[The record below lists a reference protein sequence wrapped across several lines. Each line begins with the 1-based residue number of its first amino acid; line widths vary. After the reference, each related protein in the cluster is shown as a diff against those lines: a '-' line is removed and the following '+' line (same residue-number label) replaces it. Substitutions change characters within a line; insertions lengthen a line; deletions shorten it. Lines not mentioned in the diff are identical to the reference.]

1 MNPLS
6 RSSVGQTFKQETFF
20 IEDPNNMQDICYVW
34 TWFTLAGN
42 LFLFSL
48 VIEYLGKN
56 EKEMVCLTN
65 IIL

>member
-1 MNPLS
+1 MFEPGL
-6 RSSVGQTFKQETFF
+6 RQ
-20 IEDPNNMQDICYVW
+20 
-34 TWFTLAGN
+34 AGN